1 MNKHMIAEA
10 NDVRLFSVEEVGF
23 GQQAHVKIKGLVFHS
38 SIAVESVQ
46 IRRIGNSAQVLL
58 ELTPA
63 RPELSGGFTIDIPID
78 CDLDRVLFGH
88 SATEIWRQKSQVSQA
103 GQRLPA

>member
-1 MNKHMIAEA
+1 MNKHMIAEV
-10 NDVRLFSVEEVGF
+10 NDVKLFSVEEVGY
-23 GQQAHVKIKGLVFHS
+23 GQQARVKIKGLVFHS
-38 SIAVESVQ
+38 SIAVESVK

-63 RPELSGGFTIDIPID
+63 RPELSGSFTIVVPADS
-78 CDLDRVLFGH
+78 DLDRILFGH
-88 SATEIWRQKSQVSQA
+88 SATEIWHQKSQVNQA